1 MVYLSLSGGSVGER
15 FDNST
20 FRYDNQSLVCRGRS
34 QLPRQVPLQRSQQTD
49 DTGEILWETMY
60 ILCLMPNCFLTAAA
74 CACGPSVPTDDEA
87 KEKAMKQFHAI
98 YRELCSEYGQKPLL
112 AGADWS

>member
-60 ILCLMPNCFLTAAA
+60 ILCLMPNCFRSHPALRLRLARAAPQ
-74 CACGPSVPTDDEA
+74 CPQT
-87 KEKAMKQFHAI
+87 MKQK
-98 YRELCSEYGQKPLL
+98 RRP
-112 AGADWS
+112 

>member
-1 MVYLSLSGGSVGER
+1 MGNDVHSLSHAELLSLASS
-15 FDNST
+15 
-20 FRYDNQSLVCRGRS
+20 
-34 QLPRQVPLQRSQQTD
+34 
-49 DTGEILWETMY
+49 
-60 ILCLMPNCFLTAAA
+60 LTAAA

-112 AGADWS
+112 AGADWG

>member
-1 MVYLSLSGGSVGER
+1 MTTNHWSAGEGRNSPGRFPCNAHSKQTTQEKYGNDVHSLSHAELLSLASS
-15 FDNST
+15 
-20 FRYDNQSLVCRGRS
+20 
-34 QLPRQVPLQRSQQTD
+34 
-49 DTGEILWETMY
+49 
-60 ILCLMPNCFLTAAA
+60 LTAAA